1 MFSACRTLEAENSER
16 GNPPAHVQVINW
28 AHGSCGGIFMDL
40 SRLTALT
47 GTEAAE
53 KLKNSHV
60 MIFGLGGV
68 GGYTAEALARSGV
81 GALTPV
87 DFDSVSPSNINR
99 QLCALESTL
108 GLKKAEVLKERLLD
122 INPDLNINA
131 ICERY
136 TAENSEKFF
145 ALKPDYIVDAIDCIT
160 DKLDLICKAT
170 ELDIPIISAMGAG
183 NKLDGG
189 AFRVSDIYKT
199 KVCPLAQIMR
209 RELRKRGIK
218 KLKVVYS
225 EELPVIKSRTPA
237 SAAWVVGAA
246 GLMLAGEV
254 VKDIINK

>member
-1 MFSACRTLEAENSER
+1 
-16 GNPPAHVQVINW
+16 
-28 AHGSCGGIFMDL
+28 MDL
-40 SRLTALT
+40 SRLTALI
-47 GTEAAE
+47 GIEAAE
-53 KLKNSHV
+53 KLKNSHI

-81 GALTPV
+81 GTLTLV
-87 DFDSVSPSNINR
+87 DFDAVSPSNINR
-99 QLCALESTL
+99 QLCALESTI

-122 INPDLNINA
+122 INPQLKANA

-136 TAENSEKFF
+136 SAENCAKFF
-145 ALKPDYIVDAIDCIT
+145 DLKPDYIVDAIDSVT

-170 ELDIPIISAMGAG
+170 ELNISIISAMGAG

-189 AFRVSDIYKT
+189 GFKVSDIYKT
-199 KVCPLAQIMR
+199 KVCPLAQVMR
-209 RELRKRGIK
+209 RELRKRGVK
-218 KLKVVYS
+218 KLKVVFS

-237 SAAWVVGAA
+237 SAAWVVGSA